1 MNKYKMIAMC
11 SISIVFVLLLS
22 MILPISTIANDKESL
37 QLKWHYEGSTVTTT
51 IIVNSDIYTGVVC
64 KYLEID
70 NVLLSDDLTEQTKQ
84 EGKTVN
90 VNQYEK
96 DHYTAT
102 IDNISKRYVVVYV
115 SIGNCELCDYI
126 DCQPNEDEEKNEQP
140 AENNAEQP
148 TENNAEQPAENNVE
162 QPAENNVEQPAQNNA
177 EQPAGN
183 NVISQS
189 EKEQANQLMN
199 ELNAMI
205 EKENASKTNTA
216 NSSNSKTTSSEQVV
230 NRDEFQ
236 EIQSIEKISAA
247 KSAMPQTGENDS
259 AKITGIIIF
268 SLIATF
274 SFYKYKKAK

>member
-1 MNKYKMIAMC
+1 
-11 SISIVFVLLLS
+11 
-22 MILPISTIANDKESL
+22 
-37 QLKWHYEGSTVTTT
+37 
-51 IIVNSDIYTGVVC
+51 
-64 KYLEID
+64 
-70 NVLLSDDLTEQTKQ
+70 
-84 EGKTVN
+84 
-90 VNQYEK
+90 
-96 DHYTAT
+96 
-102 IDNISKRYVVVYV
+102 
-115 SIGNCELCDYI
+115 
-126 DCQPNEDEEKNEQP
+126 
-140 AENNAEQP
+140 
-148 TENNAEQPAENNVE
+148 
-162 QPAENNVEQPAQNNA
+162 
-177 EQPAGN
+177 
-183 NVISQS
+183 
-189 EKEQANQLMN
+189 MN